1 MWQLTSWYR
10 HKQIGA
16 LNEQVERLRADYV
29 RAEKEWKA
37 AEINLSLQAVQHEK
51 VVSDLRKEIGT
62 LQEAAGLEETV
73 TELRERN
80 EEMEE
85 LMRSYSADQ
94 WYNVSLPLPSR
105 TVQSRR
111 RLWAGI

>member
-1 MWQLTSWYR
+1 MGELCVYSFSSVWLTSSRR
-10 HKQIGA
+10 HKQIDA
-16 LNEQVERLRADYV
+16 LNEQVERVRADYV

-51 VVSDLRKEIGT
+51 VVSDLRKEMET

-85 LMRSYSADQ
+85 LLRAKCLEIEENDD
-94 WYNVSLPLPSR
+94 R
-105 TVQSRR
+105 F
-111 RLWAGI
+111 IE